1 MELATFHVGQNAG
14 NKLNLHLQIMTF
26 NISDPTGKKRHTSH
40 VATSANTKQA
50 HAMVFASKKTVNFV
64 AMIPAL
70 NLELGTTETTENVEI
85 VVFTNLNSAQV
96 IPTHALKIIILVERM
111 TMDDVLM
118 TTRVIATLNVVIGVF
133 GAVNGHDITTY
144 HVETSAYTGSYFNIY
159 KNL

>member
-1 MELATFHVGQNAG
+1 
-14 NKLNLHLQIMTF
+14 
-26 NISDPTGKKRHTSH
+26 
-40 VATSANTKQA
+40 
-50 HAMVFASKKTVNFV
+50 MVFASKKTVNFV

-96 IPTHALKIIILVERM
+96 IQTHALKIIILVERM

-133 GAVNGHDITTY
+133 GAVNGHNITTY